1 MSVTNRRLPSWTA
14 LATLVIPLVVGGL
27 FMIVR
32 KGFIVYVGYS
42 LLFVAGFILLAKL
55 LTWEPIWTRLAFVRI
70 KVQASGKMEPLLVK
84 FRLSY
89 LLKVH
94 MKSAFLYVD
103 KIAFE
108 LIDFYQEDDKISGAV
123 FAIPTNW
130 FKGKTKKAYIRIVSA
145 KGREWHS
152 NDFEIKV

>member
-1 MSVTNRRLPSWTA
+1 
-14 LATLVIPLVVGGL
+14 
-27 FMIVR
+27 MIVR

-70 KVQASGKMEPLLVK
+70 KVQASGIMGIYSTLPDSLFGKMEPLLVK